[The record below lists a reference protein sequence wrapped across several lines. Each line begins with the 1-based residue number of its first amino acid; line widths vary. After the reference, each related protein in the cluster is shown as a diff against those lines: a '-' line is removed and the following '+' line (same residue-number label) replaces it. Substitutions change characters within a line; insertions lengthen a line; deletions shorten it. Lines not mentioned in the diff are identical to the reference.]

1 MRKMLLMLCALALTA
16 CVRTARD
23 PATGNVDVDVES
35 PTKTGEDWSARLS
48 GMGTYSMVS
57 GTATAKVA
65 EGRTDATVTLTG
77 GTPGQVHPWA
87 IHEGKCS
94 AMGMMVGTM
103 SAYPDITVGANGNG
117 QANVQLNARLD
128 EAKDYAVAVHAS
140 HANMATVIA
149 CGDLDD

>member
-103 SAYPDITVGANGNG
+103 SAYPDITIGANGNG

-128 EAKDYAVAVHAS
+128 EAKDYSVAVHAS
-140 HANMATVIA
+140 HANMATIIA

>member
-1 MRKMLLMLCALALTA
+1 MRKMLLLCALALSA

-23 PATGNVDVDVES
+23 PATGAVDVDIES
-35 PTKTGEDWSARLS
+35 PTKSGEDWSARLS
-48 GMGTYSMVS
+48 GMGSYAMMS
-57 GTATAKVA
+57 GSASAKVA

-77 GTPGQVHPWA
+77 GTSGQVHPWA

-94 AMGMMVGTM
+94 ALGMMVGTM
-103 SAYPDITVGANGNG
+103 SAYPDITIGANGNG

-140 HANMATVIA
+140 HSNMATVIA

>member
-128 EAKDYAVAVHAS
+128 EAKDYSVAVHAS
-140 HANMATVIA
+140 HANMATIIA